1 MKVKSDLQMTVNISS
16 LELTGKHILI
26 VEDDRPSIKY
36 YETLLK
42 DTGADIKIFRT
53 GKEFV
58 DYITLE
64 HQKIDL
70 IFMDFLIPLIN
81 GIECVRIFRKESK
94 IIPVIMITAY
104 SSEQAKAEAYIA
116 GCNEFIL
123 KPIYPE
129 KIIFLLE
136 KYLISDVPVYLR
148 R

>member
-1 MKVKSDLQMTVNISS
+1 MKVKPDLQMTVNISS
-16 LELTGKHILI
+16 LDLTGKHIVI

-36 YETLLK
+36 YETILK
-42 DTGADIKIFRT
+42 DSGADVTIFRT

-58 DYITLE
+58 DFISQE
-64 HQKIDL
+64 HEKIDL

-81 GIECVRIFRKESK
+81 GIEAVRIFRKQTKS
-94 IIPVIMITAY
+94 IPIVMITAY

-116 GCNEFIL
+116 GCNDFVL

-136 KYLISDVPVYLR
+136 KFLISEVPAYLR
-148 R
+148 K

>member
-1 MKVKSDLQMTVNISS
+1 MTLNISN
-16 LELTGKHILI
+16 LELTGKDIVI

-42 DTGADIKIFRT
+42 NSGADIRIFRT

-58 DYITLE
+58 DYISHE
-64 HQKIDL
+64 HNKIDL

-94 IIPVIMITAY
+94 SIPVIMITAY

-116 GCNEFIL
+116 GCNEFVL

-129 KIIFLLE
+129 KILFLLE
-136 KYLISDVPVYLR
+136 KYLISEVPAYMR
-148 R
+148 

>member
-1 MKVKSDLQMTVNISS
+1 MTVNISS
-16 LELTGKHILI
+16 LDLTGKHIVI

-36 YETLLK
+36 YETILK
-42 DTGADIKIFRT
+42 DSGADVTIFRT

-58 DYITLE
+58 DFINQE
-64 HQKIDL
+64 HVKIDL

-81 GIECVRIFRKESK
+81 GIEAVRIFRKQTK
-94 IIPVIMITAY
+94 NIPIVMITAY

-129 KIIFLLE
+129 KIVFLLE
-136 KYLISDVPVYLR
+136 KYLISEVPAYVR
-148 R
+148 K